1 MANYINCNKDSSN
14 IQFHGFRKGKR
25 GSWKVSEIRDII
37 YSAPSLT
44 SPPSARRSC
53 WTQTLI
59 WSAINSP
66 CEKQQKV
73 YAGLQFSVLT
83 EWKSFLSAQ
92 HSQCR
97 PYLAPTDTNKQSHM
111 LLLLLLVLL
120 VLVMNGNY
128 RK

>member
-1 MANYINCNKDSSN
+1 M
-14 IQFHGFRKGKR
+14 
-25 GSWKVSEIRDII
+25 SEIRDII

-92 HSQCR
+92 HSVPAIPGPAR
-97 PYLAPTDTNKQSHM
+97 HKQTVTHAAAATATAARWS
-111 LLLLLLVLL
+111 
-120 VLVMNGNY
+120 
-128 RK
+128 R